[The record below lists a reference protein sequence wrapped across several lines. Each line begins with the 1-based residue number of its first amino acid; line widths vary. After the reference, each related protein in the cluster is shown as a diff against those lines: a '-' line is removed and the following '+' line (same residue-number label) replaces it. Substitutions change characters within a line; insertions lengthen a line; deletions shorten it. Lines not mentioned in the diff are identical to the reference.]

1 MNNFKIHADNVL
13 RRDHYLNRLNARVE
27 HFATTQSSPSR
38 RVIDEASTGRLLDFE
53 VPEVEA
59 ASLTVDIVKR
69 AIREKGCLIVRNFL
83 NEKEAQQM
91 QSYVDYSFKLHSKP
105 DKKISQ
111 YLLKQVEL
119 AKAVEHTKDD
129 IAKHRATNETY
140 TDISK
145 IARKLG
151 RTLGQSSSQL
161 TATTPIITDKI
172 LGLYERKGLKSLLNE
187 YFENEPCVSIYKWVL
202 RRAMSPPVPIDFH
215 QDGAFMGP
223 GIDSLNLWVSLSDC
237 GGDSDAPGMDFVPVR
252 LKSEFEKGTG
262 SMNWT
267 VAESAVHDVYGE
279 QAVVAPRFSRGDGLF
294 FDHFLVHRTQ
304 HVADCARNRYAV
316 ETWFFDSVNFPKN
329 QIPVKW

>member
-1 MNNFKIHADNVL
+1 MNNFKIHADNL
-13 RRDHYLNRLNARVE
+13 LGRDRYLDRLNARVE
-27 HFATTQSSPSR
+27 HFATTQSLPSR
-38 RVIDEASTGRLLDFE
+38 RVIDDARMSRPVDFE

-59 ASLTVDIVKR
+59 DVLTVDIVKE
-69 AIREKGCLIVRNFL
+69 AISDKGCLIVRNFL
-83 NEKEAQQM
+83 NELEAQQM
-91 QSYVDYSFKLHSKP
+91 QSYVDYSFKLHNKP
-105 DKKISQ
+105 ENKVSQ

-119 AKAVEHTKDD
+119 AKAVEHAKDD
-129 IAKHRATNETY
+129 IAKQRETNKTY
-140 TDISK
+140 TDITK

-172 LGLYERKGLKSLLNE
+172 LALYDRKGLKDLLND

-202 RRAMSPPVPIDFH
+202 RKAMSPPVPIDFH

-223 GIDSLNLWVSLSDC
+223 GIDSLNVWVALSDC
-237 GGDSDAPGMDFVPVR
+237 GGDSDAPGMDFLPVR
-252 LKSEFEKGTG
+252 LKSDFEKGTG

-267 VAESAVHDVYGE
+267 VAESAVHDVYGQ
-279 QAVVAPRFSRGDGLF
+279 QAVVAPRFNRGDALF

>member
-1 MNNFKIHADNVL
+1 MNNFKIHADNLL
-13 RRDHYLNRLNARVE
+13 RRDRYLERLNARVE
-27 HFATTQSSPSR
+27 HFAATQSSPSR
-38 RVIDEASTGRLLDFE
+38 RVIDNARISSPVDFE

-59 ASLTVDIVKR
+59 DALTVDIVKR
-69 AIREKGCLIVRNFL
+69 AISEKGCLIVRNFL

-91 QSYVDYSFKLHSKP
+91 QSYVDYSFNLHDKP
-105 DKKISQ
+105 EGKVSQ

-119 AKAVEHTKDD
+119 AKAVEHAKDD
-129 IAKHRATNETY
+129 IAKHRETNDTY
-140 TDISK
+140 TDITK
-145 IARKLG
+145 IARKLV

-161 TATTPIITDKI
+161 AATTPIITDKI
-172 LGLYERKGLKSLLNE
+172 LALYDRKGLKNLLND

-202 RRAMSPPVPIDFH
+202 RKAMSPPVPIDFH

-223 GIDSLNLWVSLSDC
+223 SIDSLNVWVSLSHC
-237 GGDSDAPGMDFVPVR
+237 GGDSNAPGMDFVPVR
-252 LKSEFEKGTG
+252 LKSEFGKGTG

-279 QAVVAPRFSRGDGLF
+279 QAVVAPRFNRGDALF